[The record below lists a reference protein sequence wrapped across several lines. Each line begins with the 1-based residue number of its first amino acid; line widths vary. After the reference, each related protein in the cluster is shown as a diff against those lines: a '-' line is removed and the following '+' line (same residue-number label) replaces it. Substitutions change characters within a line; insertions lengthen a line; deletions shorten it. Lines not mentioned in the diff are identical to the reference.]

1 MVVGLA
7 FGQTN
12 LEVIDVQPEIRV
24 GMEAGL
30 LPVDLQ
36 LAFSQRSVEPGQGPA
51 QVAARFTLI
60 ILWPEKGR

>member
-1 MVVGLA
+1 VGLA
-7 FGQTN
+7 FGHTT
-12 LEVIDVQPEIRV
+12 LEVIDVQPEIGL
-24 GMEAGL
+24 GMNAGAL
-30 LPVDLQ
+30 SVDLQ